1 MNQSQS
7 RSDKVTIDFILE
19 QFREWIEGKHPI
31 SQEVW
36 LDSAAKLVIL
46 AEDIDDQL
54 SEMEGQMA
62 DRERISIEEGDTA
75 AKAKILKTGSIDYKL
90 YLTLKAKRK
99 RIDEHI
105 RIAKKRERHPDF

>member
-1 MNQSQS
+1 ME
-7 RSDKVTIDFILE
+7 KVTVDTILE
-19 QFREWIEGKHPI
+19 WFQQSIEQKLPI
-31 SQEVW
+31 SQEQW

-54 SEMEGQMA
+54 SEMEGRMA
-62 DRERISIEEGDTA
+62 ERERIAIEEGDTA
-75 AKAKILKTGSIDYKL
+75 AKAKILKTGSIDYKQ

>member
-1 MNQSQS
+1 MVEEI
-7 RSDKVTIDFILE
+7 VTIDSILE
-19 QFREWIEGKHPI
+19 WFKESIENKNPI
-31 SQEVW
+31 SQEQW

-54 SEMEGQMA
+54 SQMEFQMA
-62 DRERISIEEGDTA
+62 ERERIALEEGEPA
-75 AKAKILKTGSIDYKL
+75 AKAKILKTGVVDYKY
-90 YLTLKAKRK
+90 YLKLKAKRK